1 MYKITL
7 SYDNN
12 APHWQG
18 DYYDEMEA
26 WKAFFSFTDW
36 GFANEFST
44 VNIYT
49 PELKCY
55 TKNLYRSG
63 MVATK

>member
-12 APHWQG
+12 APHWQH

-36 GFANEFST
+36 GMANEYST

-49 PELKCY
+49 PALKCY
-55 TKNLYRSG
+55 TKVFYRSG
-63 MVATK
+63 MVVTK